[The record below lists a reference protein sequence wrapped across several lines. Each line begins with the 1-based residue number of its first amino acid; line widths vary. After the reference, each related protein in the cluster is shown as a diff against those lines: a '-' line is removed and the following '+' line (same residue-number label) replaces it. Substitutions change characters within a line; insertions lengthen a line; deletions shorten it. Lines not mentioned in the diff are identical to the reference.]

1 MESSIKTVLLEF
13 KILHDQVVSFEDE
26 IILKLKEKIPN
37 EELLLIFKQ
46 DNLPLV
52 SYYVFEVKIMGI

>member
-13 KILHDQVVSFEDE
+13 KILNDQVVSFEDE

-37 EELLLIFKQ
+37 EELLLIFKE

-52 SYYVFEVKIMGI
+52 SYFIPL

>member
-52 SYYVFEVKIMGI
+52 SYCVF

>member
-13 KILHDQVVSFEDE
+13 KILNDQVISFEDE

-37 EELLLIFKQ
+37 EELLLIFKE

-52 SYYVFEVKIMGI
+52 SYFIPL